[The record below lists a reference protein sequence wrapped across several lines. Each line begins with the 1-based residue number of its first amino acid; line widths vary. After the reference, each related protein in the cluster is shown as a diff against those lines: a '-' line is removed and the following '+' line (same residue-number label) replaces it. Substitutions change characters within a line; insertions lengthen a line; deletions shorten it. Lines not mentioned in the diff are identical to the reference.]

1 MNMRAIGFAGVA
13 VALFAAPA
21 LAHHSHAMF
30 DSEQTVEIEATVKVF
45 EWTNPHSWL
54 QVMAPN
60 AQGEIVEYSLEM
72 GSPAGLARDGWRP
85 RTLYPDD
92 KVTVRMHPLKNGA
105 PGGSLISIVLP
116 SGEVMGDEY
125 E

>member
-21 LAHHSHAMF
+21 LANHSHAMF

-72 GSPAGLARDGWRP
+72 GSPAGLARNGWRP
-85 RTLYPDD
+85 RTLSPDD

-105 PGGSLISIVLP
+105 PGGALVSVVLP
-116 SGEVMGDEY
+116 SGEVMGE

>member
-1 MNMRAIGFAGVA
+1 
-13 VALFAAPA
+13 
-21 LAHHSHAMF
+21 MF

-60 AQGEIVEYSLEM
+60 AQGEIVEYSLDM
-72 GSPAGLARDGWRP
+72 GSPAGLARNGWRP
-85 RTLYPDD
+85 RTLSPDD

-105 PGGSLISIVLP
+105 PGGALVSVVLP
-116 SGEVMGDEY
+116 SGEVMGE